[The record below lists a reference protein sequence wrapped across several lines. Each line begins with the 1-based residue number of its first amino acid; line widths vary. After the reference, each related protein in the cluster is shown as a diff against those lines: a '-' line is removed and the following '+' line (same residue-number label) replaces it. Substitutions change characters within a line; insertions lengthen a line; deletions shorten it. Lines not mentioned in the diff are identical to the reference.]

1 MSSYLDTYLSE
12 VQGIA
17 TAILESKRPPNIG
30 YIILPSGDELP
41 LETLSYSIE
50 RETEPMLRVG
60 NQVSVSGSFGIN
72 NRSLR
77 EIDFANDD
85 LDMEIVV
92 TKVPELGNPTI
103 IRLEG
108 VRVVSQSYN
117 KLNDIVSN
125 DFTAERLRM
134 YSH

>member
-12 VQGIA
+12 VQGVA
-17 TAILESKRPPNIG
+17 TAILESKRLPNIG

-41 LETLSYSIE
+41 LKTLSYSIGG
-50 RETEPMLRVG
+50 ETEPMFRVG
-60 NQVSVSGSFGIN
+60 NRASVSGSFGIN

-92 TKVPELGNPTI
+92 TNAPKLGNPTI

>member
-12 VQGIA
+12 VQGVA
-17 TAILESKRPPNIG
+17 TAILESKRLPNIG

-41 LETLSYSIE
+41 LKTLSYSIGG
-50 RETEPMLRVG
+50 ETEPMLRVG
-60 NQVSVSGSFGIN
+60 NRASVSGSFGIN

-92 TKVPELGNPTI
+92 TNAPELGNPTI

-117 KLNDIVSN
+117 NLNNIVSN

>member
-12 VQGIA
+12 VQGVA
-17 TAILESKRPPNIG
+17 TAILESKRLPNIG

-60 NQVSVSGSFGIN
+60 NRASVSGSFGIN

-92 TKVPELGNPTI
+92 TNAPELGNPTI

-117 KLNDIVSN
+117 NLNDIVSN
-125 DFTAERLRM
+125 DFTAKRLRM